1 MALPMRNVRF
11 IFQICRR
18 YGVSSANA
26 VRVRFAPSPTG
37 MMHLGGLR
45 TALFNYLFAKSN
57 NGSFLLRIEDTD
69 LTRKVP
75 GAVEKLEDIL
85 DWAGLTPDE
94 SPNKGGQYGPYIQS
108 ERLSLY
114 HDNVNTLL
122 ESGHCYRCFCTE
134 KRLSL
139 MKKDAIARQENRKY
153 DNRCRNMTEQEM
165 EEKIAQKVPYVI
177 RFKYE
182 PMREPWTDL
191 VYGLMVENVDSEESY
206 REGDFVVIK
215 SDGYPTYHF
224 ANVVDDHHMRIS
236 HVLRGAEWS
245 ISTPKH
251 LQMYKAFGWEP
262 PLYAHLP
269 LILNQDGTKLSKR
282 QGDIHVEHFKDQGL
296 EPDALLNYL
305 TTVNKGFKGPTDGKT
320 LKELVAMFSLELVN
334 RHSSRLQPEKLPPL
348 NRLHLQRQFSGQ
360 QRQNIVDRTRD
371 IIESYFK
378 HRLTDKHILTDHY
391 LESIINW
398 AIAHRI
404 SRLEELTESMIEF
417 IWVRP
422 SKDKILTLAKKD
434 TSCEKVINGVKSC
447 LDAVE
452 TFTDEAIKNVLKNFC
467 KSQNLKTVHLMKILR
482 SALSESEEGPHVSEM
497 MEILGRQET
506 NKRLDMAL
514 EVLKTSKQS
523 R

>member
-11 IFQICRR
+11 IFQFCRR

-165 EEKIAQKVPYVI
+165 EKKIAQKVPYVI

-320 LKELVAMFSLELVN
+320 LKELVVMFSLELVN

-360 QRQNIVDRTRD
+360 QRQNIVDQTRD

-398 AIAHRI
+398 AI
-404 SRLEELTESMIEF
+404 
-417 IWVRP
+417 
-422 SKDKILTLAKKD
+422 
-434 TSCEKVINGVKSC
+434 
-447 LDAVE
+447 
-452 TFTDEAIKNVLKNFC
+452 
-467 KSQNLKTVHLMKILR
+467 
-482 SALSESEEGPHVSEM
+482 EGPHVSEM